1 MLVGFGLA
9 SLGTVLGTFVAWA
22 AFGPQLGSEGWKA
35 RPPGGRARAAVLQG
49 GGNEAGPPECLP
61 AGPTL
66 SAPVAG
72 APLSGRARAR
82 APPARAA
89 GAQVAAALCASY
101 VGGSVNFA
109 AVAASLGLA
118 PGPLLVAAMAADNI
132 CMAGF
137 FALVGLCPAAP
148 PAGPAPALPAPG
160 AARRAVRPS
169 RMSEFMCLHAGMRA
183 RACWSRAACKRA
195 SDADRSVQLSAPSPM
210 DTCSVLC
217 IKRSGPLDPKPTSVA
232 CCAPTPHNPGFTC
245 TDTANGARSV
255 LRPPPG
261 LRP

>member
-35 RPPGGRARAAVLQG
+35 RPPGGRARAPVLQ
-49 GGNEAGPPECLP
+49 AGPPECLP

-72 APLSGRARAR
+72 AALSGRARAR
-82 APPARAA
+82 APPPRTA